1 MKADTDG
8 DGLNDYLEIAGL
20 GYDPLRADSGSV
32 GDGGKD
38 RDGDG
43 VGNAK
48 EVELGLDPAS
58 SDSDLD
64 GLSDGRELELGTD
77 PFKDDTDGVDALDVA
92 LKRGATEI
100 TFLGALGGRLDHAIA
115 NVMLLVRAHRQ
126 GAKARIL
133 SEDAEIWRVD
143 GETVLRGMKGET
155 ISLLPLG
162 EAEGVSIEGCFYPIS
177 DYTLTSDYPIGVSN
191 VVTAD
196 EARVSVRKGDLILF
210 RYQNIHGHGEKA

>member
-1 MKADTDG
+1 MAGMRRKKSCSAHVRKKPDRGLEAFDAAGVEPNLLIG
-8 DGLNDYLEIAGL
+8 DMDSIEPDILARYEGKLEERKLNCI
-20 GYDPLRADSGSV
+20 
-32 GDGGKD
+32 
-38 RDGDG
+38 
-43 VGNAK
+43 
-48 EVELGLDPAS
+48 
-58 SDSDLD
+58 
-64 GLSDGRELELGTD
+64 
-77 PFKDDTDGVDALDVA
+77 KDDTDGVDALDVA
-92 LKRGATEI
+92 LKRGATDI

>member
-1 MKADTDG
+1 MRTLIVLGGDAPKKELLRTCAEEADLTIAADRGLEAFDAAGVEPNLLIG
-8 DGLNDYLEIAGL
+8 DMDSIEPDILARYEGKLEERKLNCI
-20 GYDPLRADSGSV
+20 
-32 GDGGKD
+32 
-38 RDGDG
+38 
-43 VGNAK
+43 
-48 EVELGLDPAS
+48 
-58 SDSDLD
+58 
-64 GLSDGRELELGTD
+64 
-77 PFKDDTDGVDALDVA
+77 KDDTDGVDALDVA
-92 LKRGATEI
+92 LKRGATDI
-100 TFLGALGGRLDHAIA
+100 TFLGSVGREARSCRLPCHAC
-115 NVMLLVRAHRQ
+115 LSSAHRRSQ
-126 GAKARIL
+126 ERIL

-143 GETVLRGMKGET
+143 GESVLRGMKGET

>member
-1 MKADTDG
+1 MDSIETDILARYEG
-8 DGLNDYLEIAGL
+8 KLEERKLNCI
-20 GYDPLRADSGSV
+20 
-32 GDGGKD
+32 
-38 RDGDG
+38 
-43 VGNAK
+43 
-48 EVELGLDPAS
+48 
-58 SDSDLD
+58 
-64 GLSDGRELELGTD
+64 
-77 PFKDDTDGVDALDVA
+77 KDDTDGVDALDVA
-92 LKRGATEI
+92 LKRGATDI

>member
-1 MKADTDG
+1 MRTLIVLGGDAPKKELLRTCAEEVDLTIAADRGLEAFDAAGVEPNLLIG
-8 DGLNDYLEIAGL
+8 DMDSIEPDILAKYEGKLEERRLNCI
-20 GYDPLRADSGSV
+20 
-32 GDGGKD
+32 
-38 RDGDG
+38 
-43 VGNAK
+43 
-48 EVELGLDPAS
+48 
-58 SDSDLD
+58 
-64 GLSDGRELELGTD
+64 
-77 PFKDDTDGVDALDVA
+77 KDDTDGVDALDVA
-92 LKRGATEI
+92 LKRGATEFNQE
-100 TFLGALGGRLDHAIA
+100 TGLAAVLLDHAIA
-115 NVMLLVRAHRQ
+115 NVMLLIRAHRQ

-143 GETVLRGMKGET
+143 GESVLRGMKGET

-191 VVTAD
+191 VITAD